1 MDERILDEHEH
12 DDEVS
17 LELSLRPTRLQQ
29 YIGQDALKNN
39 LSVFIEAAK
48 MREEARIMVILH
60 GPPGLGKTTLRILL
74 HTK

>member
-39 LSVFIEAAK
+39 LSVLSGRKNEGRSPGSCDTAWSAG
-48 MREEARIMVILH
+48 ARQDDAGEYCAH
-60 GPPGLGKTTLRILL
+60 E
-74 HTK
+74 